1 MKRKCAIN
9 TLETILGLT
18 YIIHWG
24 QFGLQDAN
32 SPVMEELVFL
42 HDFINTIL
50 VFIITFVG
58 LIMVTILL
66 NKFSNQSLIESQVV
80 ECVWT
85 IIPAVI
91 LVQIALP
98 SLLLL
103 YILDEVVDTAL
114 SIKVL
119 GHQWYWRYE
128 YRDF

>member
-1 MKRKCAIN
+1 
-9 TLETILGLT
+9 
-18 YIIHWG
+18 
-24 QFGLQDAN
+24 
-32 SPVMEELVFL
+32 MEELVFL